1 MHRGRGGEGGGV
13 HSKSMSLGMTV
24 RTVDEKRDER

>member
-1 MHRGRGGEGGGV
+1 MHRGRGGEGGV
-13 HSKSMSLGMTV
+13 HSKSMSLGMAV

>member
-1 MHRGRGGEGGGV
+1 MHRGGGGV
-13 HSKSMSLGMTV
+13 HSKSMSLGMAV